1 MKAVEAKSLVKKFKF
16 NIKDN
21 KKSGLANFLN
31 PTKKE
36 VNAVN
41 NITFEINEGE
51 SVAFIGPN
59 GAGKS
64 TTIKML
70 SGILYPT
77 SGTIKIFGLNP
88 NKEMN
93 KLSYKI
99 GTVFGQRSNLL
110 PNLPLTDSMELFGL
124 MYDLSNKAIKERI
137 KELTELFDLQGFVD
151 KPVRKLSLG
160 ERMRAEVACA
170 LIHNPKI
177 IFLDEPTI
185 GLDVVAKNNLRS
197 LLKKINGEGATIF
210 LTSHDMDDILSVCD
224 RTIIIDKGTILLD
237 LPTNSIVKKYSTI
250 KTIEIKNDVEF
261 KEYIELPN
269 KIKYVLKS
277 KNIIKVKTDNS
288 NVKEAI
294 NILTEMYEYDDI
306 TITDD
311 SLEEVIRCIYEQNS

>member
-1 MKAVEAKSLVKKFKF
+1 MYAIEVKKLTKKFKF
-16 NIKDN
+16 DVKDKN
-21 KKSGLANFLN
+21 KNVLTNFFN

-36 VNAVN
+36 VIAVN
-41 NITFEINEGE
+41 DVSFKVEQGE

-77 SGTIKIFGLNP
+77 SGTISILGYNP
-88 NKEMN
+88 NKEIN

-99 GTVFGQRSNLL
+99 GTVFGQRSSLL

-124 MYDLSNKAIKERI
+124 MYDMDKKAINKRI
-137 KELTELFDLQGFVD
+137 GELTDLFELHEFID

-160 ERMRAEVACA
+160 ERMRSEVACA

-185 GLDVVAKNNLRS
+185 GLDVVAKNNLRM
-197 LLKKINGEGATIF
+197 LLKKINKEGVTIF
-210 LTSHDMDDILSVCD
+210 LTSHDMDDILSVCE

-237 LPTNSIVKKYSTI
+237 LSTNDIVKKYSTV
-250 KTIEIKNDVEF
+250 KTIEIKNDNEF
-261 KEYIELPN
+261 GEYKELPENMEYI
-269 KIKYVLKS
+269 LKS
-277 KNIIKVKTDNS
+277 KNIIKIKTDQS
-288 NVKEAI
+288 DVKKAI

-311 SLEEVIRCIYEQNS
+311 SLEEVIRCIYEQRY